1 MYFYRENVGP
11 SGVLVAS
18 GALSFRSL
26 FHSVRGHFILVES
39 LFHLLFMPILIKVA
53 RLIHS
58 LHLSNVVA
66 KLP

>member
-26 FHSVRGHFILVES
+26 FHSVRGRFILVES
-39 LFHLLFMPILIKVA
+39 LFHLLFMPILVEVA